1 MRLFFG
7 LTFSKE
13 DKIALAR
20 VSGSIDPYV
29 TKGKAVREENYH
41 LTLSFIG
48 EVEQKYLDVFCSI
61 LDRIDPPV
69 LTLNMKRLGLF
80 PSRRHN
86 TLILHVEPDERL
98 TVLQQ
103 TLEQDLV
110 SKKLIAK
117 GGKYKPHITLFRQAV
132 IPIVP
137 MIEPIEISPTSVAL
151 FHSHRENNLLTYTVV
166 CEKELGIDG

>member
-29 TKGKAVREENYH
+29 TKGKAVREDNYH

-48 EVEQKYLDVFCSI
+48 EVEQKYLDMFCSI
-61 LDRIDPPV
+61 LDRMNAPS
-69 LTLNMKRLGLF
+69 LTLRMKSLGLF
-80 PSRRHN
+80 ASRRSN
-86 TLILHVEPDERL
+86 TLFLRVEPDERL

-117 GGKYKPHITLFRQAV
+117 GGKYKPHITLFRQTV

>member
-7 LTFSKE
+7 LTFSEE
-13 DKIALAR
+13 DKITLAR
-20 VSGSIDPYV
+20 LSGSIDPYI

-48 EVEQKYLDVFCSI
+48 EIEQKYLDVFCSI
-61 LDRIDPPV
+61 LDRMNAPS
-69 LTLNMKRLGLF
+69 LTLRMKRLGLF

-86 TLILHVEPDERL
+86 TLILHVESDERL
-98 TVLQQ
+98 AVFQQ
-103 TLEQDLV
+103 KLEQELIA
-110 SKKLIAK
+110 KKLIAK

>member
-29 TKGKAVREENYH
+29 TKGKAVREDNYH

-61 LDRIDPPV
+61 LDRNESALP
-69 LTLNMKRLGLF
+69 
-80 PSRRHN
+80 
-86 TLILHVEPDERL
+86 HVEDEKPRAL
-98 TVLQQ
+98 RFP
-103 TLEQDLV
+103 
-110 SKKLIAK
+110 AK
-117 GGKYKPHITLFRQAV
+117 QHPLSSSRA
-132 IPIVP
+132 
-137 MIEPIEISPTSVAL
+137 
-151 FHSHRENNLLTYTVV
+151 R
-166 CEKELGIDG
+166 

>member
-1 MRLFFG
+1 MRLFYG
-7 LTFSKE
+7 LTFSEE

-20 VSGSIDPYV
+20 VSGSIDPYI
-29 TKGKAVREENYH
+29 TKGRAVREENYH

-48 EVEQKYLDVFCSI
+48 EVERKHLEVLCSI
-61 LDRIDPPV
+61 LDGIDPPA
-69 LTLNMKRLGLF
+69 LTLRMKHLGLF
-80 PSRRHN
+80 ASRKHT
-86 TLILHVEPDERL
+86 TLYLRVEPDERL
-98 TVLQQ
+98 AVFQRK
-103 TLEQDLV
+103 LEQELV
-110 SKKLIAK
+110 VRGLIAK
-117 GGKYKPHITLFRQAV
+117 GGKYKPYITLFRQTV